1 MILLR
6 WRHRS
11 GFVMSARR
19 YVAFAQ
25 HCCRE
30 TLSLPMNFVLSA
42 QISATPVLQNA
53 ENTSKSKLCGN
64 VPRPAPAVLRHAER
78 LLKLGPLERPHRTGI
93 FTEMTIRMKLTWHG
107 DKGWSSYLAGKNS
120 TQGGDR

>member
-6 WRHRS
+6 WKHRS
-11 GFVMSARR
+11 VFVMSARR

-30 TLSLPMNFVLSA
+30 TLSLPMNFVLYA
-42 QISATPVLQNA
+42 RISAKPAPQSA
-53 ENTSKSKLCGN
+53 ENTNIRRLCGK
-64 VPRPAPAVLRHAER
+64 VPRPASAVLRRAGR
-78 LLKLGPLERPHRTGI
+78 LPKLGPFETPHRTAI
-93 FTEMTIRMKLTWHG
+93 FTEETILMNLTWHG
-107 DKGWSSYLAGKNS
+107 SKGWSGYLAGKNS

>member
-11 GFVMSARR
+11 VFVMSASR
-19 YVAFAQ
+19 YAAFAQ

-42 QISATPVLQNA
+42 RTSATPVLQNA
-53 ENTSKSKLCGN
+53 ENTNISKRCGN
-64 VPRPAPAVLRHAER
+64 VPRRAPAVLRHAGT
-78 LLKLGPLERPHRTGI
+78 LLKLGPFERPHRTRINDG
-93 FTEMTIRMKLTWHG
+93 
-107 DKGWSSYLAGKNS
+107 A